1 MKVTVNLAIEVVDQL
16 KQLAVTERAS
26 VGTILEALATA
37 AFQDDD
43 LRLRAIGQARA
54 TAAERRSRKSVS

>member
-54 TAAERRSRKSVS
+54 TAAE